1 MKALVVGYGSIGQRH
16 VQVLE
21 ELGCTTA
28 VVSRRSG
35 IGHAPCYDSLPAA
48 LRAWQPE
55 YVVIA
60 NETSEHHGAVAALAE
75 AGFTGRVLI
84 EKPAFDTLRAVPTT
98 RFSHTAV
105 AYNLRQHPLAQA
117 LARELKGHT
126 PIEASLHV
134 GQWLPSWRQS
144 DPGYR
149 SYSNSR
155 EQGGGALR
163 DLSHELDLA
172 LYFFGPWRRLSALGG
187 HFSTLEGDSDDSYA
201 ITMSTARCPSV
212 RVSMNYLDRP
222 ARRQIVVNTDA
233 HTYCADLIRGTLE
246 KDGLRIAEH
255 AVERNYTYRE
265 QHRAMIGGRT
275 EALCS
280 LEDGLAVMEIIAAAE
295 RSSANYVWVERT
307 NG

>member
-1 MKALVVGYGSIGQRH
+1 MRALVVGYGSIGQRH

-21 ELGCTTA
+21 ELGCATA
-28 VVSRRSG
+28 VVSRRSE
-35 IGHAPCYDSLPAA
+35 IGHTPRYDALPAA
-48 LRAWQPE
+48 LHEWQPD

-60 NETSEHHGAVAALAE
+60 NETSEHYGALAALID

-84 EKPAFDTLRAVPTT
+84 EKPAFETVRAVPPA

-117 LARELKGHT
+117 LARELKGKT
-126 PIEASLHV
+126 MIEASLHV
-134 GQWLPSWRQS
+134 GQWLPSWRQNE
-144 DPGYR
+144 PGHR

-155 EQGGGALR
+155 EKGGGALR

-187 HFSTLEGDSDDSYA
+187 HFSALAGDSDDSFA
-201 ITMSTARCPSV
+201 ITMITARCPSV

-233 HTYCADLIRGTLE
+233 HTYCADLIRGVLE
-246 KDGLRIAEH
+246 KDGLCIAEH
-255 AVERNYTYRE
+255 TVERNYTYRE
-265 QHRAMIGGRT
+265 QHRAMIDGHT
-275 EALCS
+275 DALCS
-280 LEDGLAVMEIIAAAE
+280 LEDGLAVMETIAAAE
-295 RSSANYVWVERT
+295 SASANYVWVERT
-307 NG
+307 SR